1 MRVRLLFEQPMKYVI
16 QNINVVIFL
25 TENSEKSHVFSGR
38 LSDDVAI
45 FGMSLASSKCKVLL
59 QAMVGRK
66 PSSVAA
72 REDSVK
78 VDEFNYPDRCISWS
92 YWMKCPCLQR
102 KLDWHS
108 QIWDLIC
115 VGVAWVVDQR
125 SNVHCSGNG
134 SPATWFGTIPVD
146 GFLLC
151 AWKSPSYSRIG
162 LYWPHLWGQFLNFL
176 LRGVSGEFIF
186 PSNLYL

>member
-78 VDEFNYPDRCISWS
+78 VDEFNYPDRCIS
-92 YWMKCPCLQR
+92 
-102 KLDWHS
+102 
-108 QIWDLIC
+108 
-115 VGVAWVVDQR
+115 
-125 SNVHCSGNG
+125 
-134 SPATWFGTIPVD
+134 
-146 GFLLC
+146 
-151 AWKSPSYSRIG
+151 
-162 LYWPHLWGQFLNFL
+162 
-176 LRGVSGEFIF
+176 
-186 PSNLYL
+186 